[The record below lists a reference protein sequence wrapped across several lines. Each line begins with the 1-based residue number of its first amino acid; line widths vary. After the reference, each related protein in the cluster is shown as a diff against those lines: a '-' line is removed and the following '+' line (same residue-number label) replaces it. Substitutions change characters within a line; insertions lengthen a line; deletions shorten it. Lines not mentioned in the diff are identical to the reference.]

1 MGTEGVAPDDI
12 ATDFFE
18 RDGDVN
24 SGDAH
29 YFQGDINLPKP
40 GVWVSGK
47 RIEDTEPP
55 VEFKTPLFVE
65 LDFTSKYI
73 DDCAPNMDSEERD
86 ANCYAESDEYAKD
99 SFDCG

>member
-1 MGTEGVAPDDI
+1 MGSEGVAPDDI

-29 YFQGDINLPKP
+29 YFQGDINLPYP

-47 RIEDTEPP
+47 RIEETEPG

-73 DDCAPNMDSEERD
+73 SDCADQHKRRR
-86 ANCYAESDEYAKD
+86 AH
-99 SFDCG
+99 G